1 MTCFKGMSPV
11 SVRVKETFTSE
22 AKTPF
27 AGYHGGIMS
36 TILGLIGDL
45 EEAILD
51 SCPRCGISIP
61 KGNYCCGHCGM
72 IDYSRLKK
80 ERLSWRAR

>member
-1 MTCFKGMSPV
+1 M
-11 SVRVKETFTSE
+11 
-22 AKTPF
+22 A
-27 AGYHGGIMS
+27 

-45 EEAILD
+45 EGVIQD
-51 SCPRCGISIP
+51 SCPRCGTSVP

-80 ERLSWRAR
+80 ERLSWRMQ